1 MRECRF
7 SGIPAAT
14 RVLRKFAAEVTMKA
28 FRSRPS
34 IMSNRPDEDKKAELE
49 ICNLRLSFGGVVAVR
64 DVDLTVHTG
73 ELMAVIGPNGAG
85 KTSLLNCITG
95 FYRPQ
100 QGKIIFN
107 GRDITHLHTHQLVG
121 VGVGRTFQNI
131 ELFPGMTVLANMT
144 LARHIHCRY
153 SFWRSC
159 LFSPKVREEEIRHRQ
174 VLEEIIDFL
183 EMQSIRK
190 QTVGSLPYGMMK
202 RVELG
207 RALALEPRLLILD
220 EPFAGMNLEE
230 KEDMV
235 RFLLELNG
243 RWGLTMI
250 LVEHDMSIVMSI
262 SRRVMVLNFGE
273 KLGEGTPEEINADPE
288 VIKAYLG
295 DARTMD

>member
-1 MRECRF
+1 M
-7 SGIPAAT
+7 I
-14 RVLRKFAAEVTMKA
+14 
-28 FRSRPS
+28 
-34 IMSNRPDEDKKAELE
+34 NRPEAVKKAELE
-49 ICNLRLSFGGVVAVR
+49 IKNLRLSFGGVVAVK

-95 FYRPQ
+95 FYHPQ
-100 QGKIIFN
+100 QGHIIFN
-107 GRDITHLHTHQLVG
+107 GRDITHLHTHELVG
-121 VGVGRTFQNI
+121 VGIGRTFQNI

-159 LFSPKVREEEIRHRQ
+159 LFSPGVRKEEIRHRQ
-174 VLEEIIDFL
+174 ILEEIIDFL

-207 RALALEPRLLILD
+207 RALALEPKLLILD

-243 RWGLTMI
+243 RWGVTMI

-262 SRRVMVLNFGE
+262 AQRITVLNFGE
-273 KLGEGTPEEINADPE
+273 KLGEGNPDEVGANPE

-295 DARTMD
+295 DSQAIE

>member
-1 MRECRF
+1 
-7 SGIPAAT
+7 
-14 RVLRKFAAEVTMKA
+14 MKA

-34 IMSNRPDEDKKAELE
+34 IMINRREENKKAELA
-49 ICNLRLSFGGVVAVR
+49 IQNLRLSFGGVVAVK
-64 DVDLTVHTG
+64 DVDLQVHTG
-73 ELMAVIGPNGAG
+73 ELMAIIGPNGAG

-95 FYRPQ
+95 FYRAQ
-100 QGKIIFN
+100 QGKIVFN
-107 GRDITHLHTHQLVG
+107 GKEITRLHTHELVG
-121 VGVGRTFQNI
+121 VGIGRTFQNI

-153 SFWRSC
+153 SFIKSF
-159 LFSPKVREEEIRHRQ
+159 LFSKSVWDEEIRHRQ

-190 QTVGSLPYGMMK
+190 QAVGSLPYGMQK

-207 RALALEPRLLILD
+207 RALALEPKLLVLD
-220 EPFAGMNLEE
+220 EPFAGMNMEE

-235 RFLLELNG
+235 RFLLELNQQ
-243 RWGLTMI
+243 WGLTMI

-262 SRRVMVLNFGE
+262 SQRIMVLNFGE
-273 KLGEGTPEEINADPE
+273 KLGEGNAEEISANPE

-295 DARTMD
+295 ESEAM

>member
-1 MRECRF
+1 
-7 SGIPAAT
+7 
-14 RVLRKFAAEVTMKA
+14 MKA

-34 IMSNRPDEDKKAELE
+34 IMINRREEDKKAELE
-49 ICNLRLSFGGVVAVR
+49 IKGLRLSFGGVIAVK
-64 DVDLTVHTG
+64 DVDLNIHTG

-95 FYRPQ
+95 FYRAQ

-107 GRDITHLHTHQLVG
+107 GKDITNLHTHELVG
-121 VGVGRTFQNI
+121 AGIGRTFQNI

-144 LARHIHCRY
+144 LARHIHCQY
-153 SFWRSC
+153 SFIRSC
-159 LFSPKVREEEIRHRQ
+159 IFSGSVKKEEIRHRQ

-190 QTVGSLPYGMMK
+190 KTVGSLPYGMMK

-220 EPFAGMNLEE
+220 EPFAGMNMEE

-235 RFLLELNG
+235 RFLLELNQ
-243 RWGLTMI
+243 RWGLSMI

-262 SRRVMVLNFGE
+262 AQRIMVLNFGE
-273 KLGEGTPEEINADPE
+273 KLGEGSAEEISANPD

-295 DARTMD
+295 EAEEL

>member
-1 MRECRF
+1 
-7 SGIPAAT
+7 
-14 RVLRKFAAEVTMKA
+14 MKA

-34 IMSNRPDEDKKAELE
+34 MMINRPEAVRKAELE
-49 ICNLRLSFGGVVAVR
+49 IKNLRLSFGGVVAVK

-95 FYRPQ
+95 FYHPQ
-100 QGKIIFN
+100 QGHIIFN
-107 GRDITHLHTHQLVG
+107 GRDITHLHTHELVG
-121 VGVGRTFQNI
+121 VGIGRTFQNI

-159 LFSPKVREEEIRHRQ
+159 LFSPGVRKEEIRHRQ
-174 VLEEIIDFL
+174 ILEEIIDFL

-262 SRRVMVLNFGE
+262 SQRIMVLNFGE
-273 KLGEGTPEEINADPE
+273 KLGEGNPDEVGANPE

-295 DARTMD
+295 DSQTIE

>member
-1 MRECRF
+1 
-7 SGIPAAT
+7 
-14 RVLRKFAAEVTMKA
+14 MKA

-34 IMSNRPDEDKKAELE
+34 IMINRPQEDKKAELE
-49 ICNLRLSFGGVVAVR
+49 IRNLRLSFGGVVAVK
-64 DVDLTVHTG
+64 DVDLSVHTG

-95 FYRPQ
+95 FYHPQ
-100 QGKIIFN
+100 QGQVIFN

-121 VGVGRTFQNI
+121 VGIGRTFQNI

-144 LARHIHCRY
+144 LARHIHCHY

-174 VLEEIIDFL
+174 ILEEIIDFL

-243 RWGLTMI
+243 RWGLTMV
-250 LVEHDMSIVMSI
+250 LVEHDMSIIMSI
-262 SRRVMVLNFGE
+262 SQRIMVLNFGE
-273 KLGEGTPEEINADPE
+273 MLGEGSPEEISANPE

-295 DARTMD
+295 DARAIE